1 MQQIRVMLVED
12 DAVWMKCLK
21 NYIEKE
27 EDILIVRQAYTE
39 EEALQGNIEEID
51 IILLDITLSP
61 EDSHL
66 NGLEVAKK
74 LTAKGFNK
82 IIMSTSWDEK
92 EIILEAFDNGAIN
105 YVTKQSYKDIP
116 KVIRE
121 AFYDKNCLHSDVS
134 AVLVDAL
141 KIERKARVLTP
152 SEREVFYLKESGL
165 SKTEIAKKLFKS
177 AETIKKQLQKI
188 YSKIK

>member
-1 MQQIRVMLVED
+1 MQQIKVMLVED

>member
-12 DAVWMKCLK
+12 DKVWMKCLK

-27 EDILIVRQAYTE
+27 QDILIVKQAYTE
-39 EEALQGNIEEID
+39 EEALQGNIEEINVV
-51 IILLDITLSP
+51 LLDVTLTP
-61 EDSHL
+61 EDNNL
-66 NGLEVAKK
+66 DGLEVANK
-74 LTAKGFNK
+74 LTEKGFHK
-82 IIMSTSWDEK
+82 IIMLTSWDEK

-105 YVTKQSYKDIP
+105 YVTKNSYKDIP

-134 AVLVDAL
+134 AVLVGAL

-152 SEREVFYLKESGL
+152 SEREVFYLKESGHN
-165 SKTEIAKKLFKS
+165 KNEIAKKLFKS

-188 YSKIK
+188 YSKLK

>member
-12 DAVWMKCLK
+12 DKVWMKCLK

-27 EDILIVRQAYTE
+27 EDILIVKQAYTE

-51 IILLDITLSP
+51 VVLLDVTLIP
-61 EDSHL
+61 EDNNL
-66 NGLEVAKK
+66 DGLEVANK
-74 LTAKGFNK
+74 LTKIGFHK
-82 IIMSTSWDEK
+82 IIMLTSWDEK

-105 YVTKQSYKDIP
+105 YVTKNSYKDIP

-121 AFYDKNCLHSDVS
+121 AFNDKNSLHSDVS
-134 AVLVDAL
+134 AVLVGAL
-141 KIERKARVLTP
+141 KTERKARVLTP
-152 SEREVFYLKESGL
+152 SEREVFYLKESGH

>member
-1 MQQIRVMLVED
+1 MQQVRVMLVED
-12 DAVWMKCLK
+12 DKVWMKCLK

-27 EDILIVRQAYTE
+27 QDILIVKQAYTE

-51 IILLDITLSP
+51 VVLLDVTLTP
-61 EDSHL
+61 EDNNL
-66 NGLEVAKK
+66 DGLEVANK
-74 LTAKGFNK
+74 LTKKGFHK
-82 IIMSTSWDEK
+82 IIMLTSWDEK

-105 YVTKQSYKDIP
+105 YVTKNSYKDIP

-134 AVLVDAL
+134 AVLVGAL
-141 KIERKARVLTP
+141 KTERKARVLTL
-152 SEREVFYLKESGL
+152 SEREVFYLKESGH
-165 SKTEIAKKLFKS
+165 SKAEIAKKLFKS

-188 YSKIK
+188 YSKLK

>member
-12 DAVWMKCLK
+12 DTVWMKCLK

>member
-1 MQQIRVMLVED
+1 MQQIKVMLVED

-82 IIMSTSWDEK
+82 IIISTSWDEK

>member
-12 DAVWMKCLK
+12 DEVWMKCLK

-51 IILLDITLSP
+51 IILLDVTLSP

-66 NGLEVAKK
+66 NGLEVARK

-82 IIMSTSWDEK
+82 VIMSTSWDEK

-134 AVLVDAL
+134 AILVDAL

-165 SKTEIAKKLFKS
+165 SKAEIAKKLFKS

>member
-1 MQQIRVMLVED
+1 MQQVRVMLVED
-12 DAVWMKCLK
+12 DKVWMKCLK

-27 EDILIVRQAYTE
+27 QDILIVKQAYTE

-51 IILLDITLSP
+51 VVLLDVTLKP
-61 EDSHL
+61 EDNNL
-66 NGLEVAKK
+66 DGLEVASK
-74 LTAKGFNK
+74 LTEKGFHK
-82 IIMSTSWDEK
+82 IIMLTSWDEK

-105 YVTKQSYKDIP
+105 YVTKNSYKDIP

-134 AVLVDAL
+134 AVLVGAL
-141 KIERKARVLTP
+141 KTERKARVLTP
-152 SEREVFYLKESGL
+152 SEREVFYLKESGH

>member
-12 DAVWMKCLK
+12 DKVWMKCLK

-27 EDILIVRQAYTE
+27 QDILIVKQAYTE

-51 IILLDITLSP
+51 VVLLDVTLIP
-61 EDSHL
+61 EDNNL
-66 NGLEVAKK
+66 DGLEVANK
-74 LTAKGFNK
+74 LTKKGIHK
-82 IIMSTSWDEK
+82 IIMLTSWEEK

-105 YVTKQSYKDIP
+105 YVTKNSYKDIP

-134 AVLVDAL
+134 AVLVGAL
-141 KIERKARVLTP
+141 RTERKARVLTP
-152 SEREVFYLKESGL
+152 SEREVFYLKESGH
-165 SKTEIAKKLFKS
+165 SKTEIAEKLFKS
-177 AETIKKQLQKI
+177 VETIKKQVQKI

>member
-12 DAVWMKCLK
+12 DVVWMKCLK

-39 EEALQGNIEEID
+39 EEALKGNIEEID

>member
-1 MQQIRVMLVED
+1 MQQVRVMLVED
-12 DAVWMKCLK
+12 DKVWMKCLK

-27 EDILIVRQAYTE
+27 QDILIVKQAYTE

-51 IILLDITLSP
+51 VVLLDVTLTP
-61 EDSHL
+61 EDNNL
-66 NGLEVAKK
+66 DGLEVANK
-74 LTAKGFNK
+74 LTKKGFHK
-82 IIMSTSWDEK
+82 IIMLTSWDEK

-105 YVTKQSYKDIP
+105 YVTKNSYKDIP

-134 AVLVDAL
+134 AVLVGAL
-141 KIERKARVLTP
+141 KTERKARALTP
-152 SEREVFYLKESGL
+152 SEREVFYLKESGH
-165 SKTEIAKKLFKS
+165 SKAEIAKKLFKS

>member
-12 DAVWMKCLK
+12 DVVWMKCLK

>member
-12 DAVWMKCLK
+12 DKVWMKCLK

-27 EDILIVRQAYTE
+27 QDILIVKQAYTE

-51 IILLDITLSP
+51 VVLLDVTLKP
-61 EDSHL
+61 EDNNL
-66 NGLEVAKK
+66 DGLEVANK
-74 LTAKGFNK
+74 LTEKGFHK
-82 IIMSTSWDEK
+82 IIMLTSWDEK

-105 YVTKQSYKDIP
+105 YVTKNSYKDIP

-134 AVLVDAL
+134 AVLVGAL
-141 KIERKARVLTP
+141 KTERKARVLTP
-152 SEREVFYLKESGL
+152 SEREVFYLKESGH

-188 YSKIK
+188 YSKIR

>member
-27 EDILIVRQAYTE
+27 EDILIIRQAYTE

-51 IILLDITLSP
+51 VVLLDVTLTP
-61 EDSHL
+61 EDNNL
-66 NGLEVAKK
+66 DGLEVANK
-74 LTAKGFNK
+74 LTEKGFHK
-82 IIMSTSWDEK
+82 IIMLTSWDEK

-105 YVTKQSYKDIP
+105 YVTKNSYKDIP

-121 AFYDKNCLHSDVS
+121 AFYDKTCLHSDVS
-134 AVLVDAL
+134 AVLVGAL
-141 KIERKARVLTP
+141 KTERKARVLTP
-152 SEREVFYLKESGL
+152 SEREVFYLKESGH

>member
-12 DAVWMKCLK
+12 DKVWMKCLK

-27 EDILIVRQAYTE
+27 QDILIVKQAYTE

-51 IILLDITLSP
+51 VVLLDVTLKP
-61 EDSHL
+61 EDNNL
-66 NGLEVAKK
+66 DGLEVANK
-74 LTAKGFNK
+74 LTEKGFHK
-82 IIMSTSWDEK
+82 IIMLTSWDEK

-105 YVTKQSYKDIP
+105 YVTKNSYKDIP

-121 AFYDKNCLHSDVS
+121 AFYNKNCLHSDVS
-134 AVLVDAL
+134 AVLVGAL
-141 KIERKARVLTP
+141 KTERKARVLTP
-152 SEREVFYLKESGL
+152 SEREVFYLKESGH

-188 YSKIK
+188 YSKIR